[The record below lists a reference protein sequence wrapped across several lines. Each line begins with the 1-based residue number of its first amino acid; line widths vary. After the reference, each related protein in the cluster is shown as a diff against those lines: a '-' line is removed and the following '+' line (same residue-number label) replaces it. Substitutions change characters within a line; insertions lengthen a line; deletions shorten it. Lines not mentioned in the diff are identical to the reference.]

1 MTQHSD
7 TNQKTARRVFA
18 NEFNDGLHTFTESD
32 EDKAPVYQLLP
43 TGQRANRVFAVGTY
57 TETED
62 KTDNYVR
69 ARVVDPTGTFMLY
82 AGQYQIDA
90 KAEIESL
97 TPPTYV
103 AIVGKPNV
111 YTPDDED
118 QTYASL
124 KPESITVVD
133 EAVRNAWVKETASL
147 TIDRI
152 DAFDPQENK
161 YANMASNQFPESGID
176 YRDSIVSA
184 IAELEGGS
192 PTEGRDSTPDETAQ
206 TA

>member
-7 TNQKTARRVFA
+7 TNLKTARRVLA

-43 TGQRANRVFAVGTY
+43 TGQRANRVFVVGTY

-62 KTDNYVR
+62 KTDKYVR

-82 AGQYQIDA
+82 AGQYQRDA

-103 AIVGKPNV
+103 AVVGKPNV
-111 YTPDDED
+111 YTSGKRAHTTRNTHSFLSLSAPFGILRRF
-118 QTYASL
+118 TAAASVA
-124 KPESITVVD
+124 PSRARRRV
-133 EAVRNAWVKETASL
+133 
-147 TIDRI
+147 
-152 DAFDPQENK
+152 
-161 YANMASNQFPESGID
+161 
-176 YRDSIVSA
+176 
-184 IAELEGGS
+184 
-192 PTEGRDSTPDETAQ
+192 
-206 TA
+206 

>member
-7 TNQKTARRVFA
+7 TNLKTARRVLA

-32 EDKAPVYQLLP
+32 EDKAPVYQLMP
-43 TGQRANRVFAVGTY
+43 TGQRANRVLVVGTY
-57 TETED
+57 TETDD
-62 KTDNYVR
+62 KTDDYVR
-69 ARVVDPTGTFMLY
+69 ARVVDPTGTFMLF
-82 AGQYQIDA
+82 AGQYQRDA

-97 TPPTYV
+97 SPPTYV

-124 KPESITVVD
+124 KPESITVID
-133 EAVRNAWVKETASL
+133 EATRNKWVKQAANA
-147 TIDRI
+147 TIERI
-152 DAFDPQENK
+152 EAFDPQENK
-161 YANMASNQFPESGID
+161 YARMASNRFPESGID
-176 YRDSIVSA
+176 YRDSIVNA
-184 IAELEGGS
+184 IAELESGS
-192 PTEGRDSTPDETAQ
+192 PVESQEQTPDETTQ

>member
-7 TNQKTARRVFA
+7 TDKKTARRVFA
-18 NEFNDGLHTFTESD
+18 TEFNDGLHTFTESD

-43 TGQRANRVFAVGTY
+43 TGQKANRVFVIGTY

-62 KTDNYVR
+62 KTENYVR

-82 AGQYQIDA
+82 AGQYQRDA
-90 KAEIESL
+90 KASIEAL
-97 TPPTYV
+97 EAPEYV
-103 AIVGKPNV
+103 AVVGKPNV

-124 KPESITVVD
+124 KPESVTVVD
-133 EAVRNAWVKETASL
+133 EATRNRWVKQTAKA
-147 TIDRI
+147 TTARI
-152 DAFDPQENK
+152 EAFDPQESE
-161 YANMASNQFPESGID
+161 YARLATNQFGQVGID

-184 IAELEGGS
+184 IAELEADNS
-192 PTEGRDSTPDETAQ
+192 TEGKPTASGETTSMA
-206 TA
+206 